1 MDTKDQEK
9 PTNISIYKRQL
20 VKYDSDSESIS
31 GGKKKANRLSIS
43 KKRIRYGKNKNQIL
57 QHRETEMEMLFGQ
70 THNIKKLFHCRVPK
84 EISDPVP
91 HELFSS
97 YQTLKTFYRPL
108 YKNKVRVFSK
118 MGNSIKNHMIVEFFP
133 FDHMVEDRKKGWQE
147 FVDFLLHR
155 RNFIND
161 VSKKNSSLLSG
172 TMYAEGWRKAQV
184 SSQIVG
190 RYINQTK
197 LNQQVKKK
205 ELNQDEEAA
214 GFMKMGFFLSRV
226 FQEIASGAYESCKSY
241 LKEHSLPS
249 LSQMNFNQ
257 KDNYCPDDFSSAIT
271 YTINDFSNKAHVDN
285 DSDNW
290 TLIGFIPIR
299 QNGKI
304 AYKDF
309 DVEGGEFVIRDLQ
322 VFIDLPRVEGIT
334 LVVLKT
340 SELKHQ
346 TLPSKSTSDLF
357 TRFGFSCQISK
368 TMTNTMEKFHN
379 NYYEGRN
386 HTFGNYDDY
395 IKKANEK

>member
-1 MDTKDQEK
+1 
-9 PTNISIYKRQL
+9 
-20 VKYDSDSESIS
+20 
-31 GGKKKANRLSIS
+31 
-43 KKRIRYGKNKNQIL
+43 
-57 QHRETEMEMLFGQ
+57 
-70 THNIKKLFHCRVPK
+70 
-84 EISDPVP
+84 
-91 HELFSS
+91 
-97 YQTLKTFYRPL
+97 
-108 YKNKVRVFSK
+108 
-118 MGNSIKNHMIVEFFP
+118 
-133 FDHMVEDRKKGWQE
+133 
-147 FVDFLLHR
+147 
-155 RNFIND
+155 
-161 VSKKNSSLLSG
+161 
-172 TMYAEGWRKAQV
+172 MYAEGWRKAQV

-197 LNQQVKKK
+197 LNQQVKKRSLTK
-205 ELNQDEEAA
+205 
-214 GFMKMGFFLSRV
+214 MKRQQV
-226 FQEIASGAYESCKSY
+226 FQEIASVAYESCKSY
-241 LKEHSLPS
+241 LKEHSLLS

-290 TLIGFIPIR
+290 TLIGFIPIKKD
-299 QNGKI
+299 GDL
-304 AYKDF
+304 AFEDF

-346 TLPSKSTSDLF
+346 TLPSKSTSDLC

-379 NYYEGRN
+379 NYYKGRN

-395 IKKANEK
+395 IKKANEKRI

>member
-1 MDTKDQEK
+1 
-9 PTNISIYKRQL
+9 
-20 VKYDSDSESIS
+20 
-31 GGKKKANRLSIS
+31 
-43 KKRIRYGKNKNQIL
+43 
-57 QHRETEMEMLFGQ
+57 
-70 THNIKKLFHCRVPK
+70 
-84 EISDPVP
+84 
-91 HELFSS
+91 
-97 YQTLKTFYRPL
+97 
-108 YKNKVRVFSK
+108 
-118 MGNSIKNHMIVEFFP
+118 
-133 FDHMVEDRKKGWQE
+133 
-147 FVDFLLHR
+147 
-155 RNFIND
+155 
-161 VSKKNSSLLSG
+161 
-172 TMYAEGWRKAQV
+172 MYAEGWRKAQV

-214 GFMKMGFFLSRV
+214 GV

-290 TLIGFIPIR
+290 TLIGFIPIKKD
-299 QNGKI
+299 GDL
-304 AYKDF
+304 AFEDF
-309 DVEGGEFVIRDLQ
+309 DVEGGD
-322 VFIDLPRVEGIT
+322 T
-334 LVVLKT
+334 KT

-346 TLPSKSTSDLF
+346 TLPSKSTSDLC